1 MSHMKLED
9 LKQRVE
15 QLIALGNQTHSTR
28 GSGRPSWVDAKL
40 YSDFRT
46 STLSFILKLFDNTH
60 SYYIDFAHHVSA
72 ATAEHVERGLGIL
85 NGIRT
90 ELAGGW
96 FQTTRGLISAEVF
109 ADFLE
114 MAEHLLAE
122 HYKDAAAVMIGSVLE
137 EHLRFLAQKNGLAT
151 IRSDKMGNSMPKK
164 ADALNSEL
172 AKVSVYNTLDQKNVT
187 ANLDLRNKA
196 AHGHYNDY
204 SQEQVVI
211 MLQLVRDFVA
221 RHS

>member
-1 MSHMKLED
+1 MDGSKQHVD
-9 LKQRVE
+9 LYPPKYL
-15 QLIALGNQTHSTR
+15 LI
-28 GSGRPSWVDAKL
+28 
-40 YSDFRT
+40 
-46 STLSFILKLFDNTH
+46 
-60 SYYIDFAHHVSA
+60 
-72 ATAEHVERGLGIL
+72 
-85 NGIRT
+85 
-90 ELAGGW
+90 
-96 FQTTRGLISAEVF
+96 
-109 ADFLE
+109 FLE

-137 EHLRFLAQKNGLAT
+137 EHLRFLVQKNGLAT

-172 AKVSVYNTLDQKNVT
+172 ARVGVYNTLDQKNVT

-211 MLQLVRDFVA
+211 MLQSVRDFVA